1 MNKAPFYAPHISR
14 YRDRAPSEKNNKMMN
29 DLMYDITEL
38 FNQANEQNAT
48 IDSLR
53 EQFEVASY
61 YNQEHID
68 KLQSQITKLQE
79 DTIALQ
85 SPGKEYIKT
94 YFPQDM
100 NVDGIRD
107 ESEMALI
114 DKQHDIV
121 MLPYSMFSSSKLYI
135 HDELNNEYILPKQ
148 LKFSISPLADGF
160 NIKENDFTNAL
171 APDDYKLWHRKYE
184 YFSGLK
190 NEVEAQIELDLPED
204 IISNKDVNTI
214 YIHPF
219 PLNSIDIMNVEYRLN
234 GEWRSVPGFQ
244 PVIEADNTKFCFS
257 ELEMRSVRIT
267 LRQRHYVEKSG
278 RQVFH
283 MGLREVSILNNDYQ
297 NGIGRFN
304 IPVQFNETFINKEI
318 LNVKPTFSNADALSL
333 YKEDSRLATF
343 KVYEVNSD
351 GSETYLSDTF
361 PVRTTKNALVL
372 KGTIAFD
379 KYTRIT
385 PTISKVEVA
394 YKGDA

>member
-1 MNKAPFYAPHISR
+1 MNQAPFYTPHESR
-14 YRDRAPSEKNNKMMN
+14 YRDRAESSKGNKMMN
-29 DLMYDITEL
+29 ALMHDITEL
-38 FNQANEQNAT
+38 FNQANAQNT
-48 IDSLR
+48 SIETLK
-53 EQFEVASY
+53 EQFEVMSY

-68 KLQSQITKLQE
+68 KLQAYIQRLEE
-79 DTIALQ
+79 DVTSLQ
-85 SPGKEYIKT
+85 SPGKTYVKT

-100 NVDGIRD
+100 NTDGIKD
-107 ESEMALI
+107 DSEKALI
-114 DKQHDIV
+114 DRQHDLV
-121 MLPYSMFSSSKLYI
+121 MLPYSMFSSSKLYVY
-135 HDELNNEYILPKQ
+135 DELNDEYILPQQ
-148 LKFSISPLADGF
+148 LRFDIEPLADGF
-160 NIKENDFTNAL
+160 NIRENDFKNAL
-171 APDDYKLWHRKYE
+171 VPDEFLLWHRKYE

-190 NEVEAQIELDLPED
+190 NDVEAKVIVHLPED

-219 PLNSIDIMNVEYRLN
+219 PLNSIDIMNIEYRMN
-234 GEWRSVPGFQ
+234 GEWTTVPGFK
-244 PVIEADNTKFCFS
+244 PTLEADNTKFCFS
-257 ELEMRSVRIT
+257 ELEVRSLRIT

-283 MGLREVSILNNDYQ
+283 MGLRELSVLNNDYQ

-318 LNVKPTFSNADALSL
+318 LDVKATFSNESALSL
-333 YKEDSRLATF
+333 HQEDSRLATF
-343 KVYEVNSD
+343 KIYEVNSD

-361 PVRTTKNALVL
+361 PIRTAKSQIVL

-385 PTISKVEVA
+385 PTISKVEVT

>member
-1 MNKAPFYAPHISR
+1 MNKAPFYTPHISR
-14 YRDRAPSEKNNKMMN
+14 YRDRAPSDKSNKMMN
-29 DLMYDITEL
+29 ELMYDITEL
-38 FNQANEQNAT
+38 FNQANHQNLW
-48 IDSLR
+48 IDTLK
-53 EQFEVASY
+53 EQFEVMAH
-61 YNQEHID
+61 YNQEHVD
-68 KLQSQITKLQE
+68 KLQSTIQKLQE
-79 DTIALQ
+79 DVTALQ
-85 SPGKEYIKT
+85 SPGKEYVKT

-100 NVDGIRD
+100 NTDGIKD
-107 ESEMALI
+107 QSEIALI

-121 MLPYSMFSSSKLYI
+121 MLPYSMYSSSKLYI
-135 HDELNNEYILPKQ
+135 HDEINNEYILPKQ
-148 LKFSISPLADGF
+148 LKYEVQPLADGF
-160 NIKENDFTNAL
+160 NIRENDFSNAL
-171 APDDYKLWHRKYE
+171 IPDEFKLWHRKYE

-190 NEVEAQIELDLPED
+190 NEVEAQIIIDVPED

-219 PLNSIDIMNVEYRLN
+219 PLNSVDIMNVEYRMN
-234 GEWRSVPGFQ
+234 GEWKSIPGFQ
-244 PVIEADNTKFCFS
+244 PTIEADNTKFCFS

-318 LNVKPTFSNADALSL
+318 LDVKATFSNAGALSL
-333 YKEDSRLATF
+333 FQEDSRLATF
-343 KVYEVNSD
+343 KIYEVNSD

-361 PVRTTKNALVL
+361 PIRTTKNAVVL